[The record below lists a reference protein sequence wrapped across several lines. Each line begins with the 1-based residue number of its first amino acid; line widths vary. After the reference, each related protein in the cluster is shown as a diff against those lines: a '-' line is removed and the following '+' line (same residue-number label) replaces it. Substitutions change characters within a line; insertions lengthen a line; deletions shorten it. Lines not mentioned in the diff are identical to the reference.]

1 MYFVKCGLRCQYQ
14 KRRVD
19 ATNATYLGKVIFF
32 NDSAFPDALQGL
44 FIFLAFLACCIRHK
58 ACFPPRYAA
67 PAALRTGTTSS
78 SLAYPFFVSASWGL
92 QGRGVTKLELGNE
105 RK

>member
-1 MYFVKCGLRCQYQ
+1 MYFAKRGLRCQYQ
-14 KRRVD
+14 KSRVD
-19 ATNATYLGKVIFF
+19 ATNATYLGSTFYHKVLTEAVCMMIL
-32 NDSAFPDALQGL
+32 S
-44 FIFLAFLACCIRHK
+44 
-58 ACFPPRYAA
+58 FPPRNAA